1 MTSAT
6 AGVIKFLSGELDAA
20 RDEAQKARVVNEQC
34 KPMIRN
40 LAGQYDAEDEEARF
54 EKKLKDYDAGFRAL
68 RALFARGEIM
78 HGLAA
83 KYLIHVHYWK
93 IFLPI
98 QLIVTCA
105 ALLAL
110 LAAAQDARKNVAIA
124 YWLSLAA
131 GALGFVAALLNT
143 VDRYLDWRT
152 QGELHKKAASV
163 YGKINSEMSYSANRN
178 DGFNEYTA
186 KWKNLQEATGEI
198 LVPYEIVHAFDY
210 VEQMIHEQ
218 IKVLNL
224 YYYEH
229 ISQTPYPLWNSAKE
243 NDFLIAAYAVVAN
256 EFTHHRSWPW
266 RLPDPK
272 VLAITAHKKIQEQLF
287 EVRFRDEPGMLR
299 AIQVNYDQVLGAS
312 RMSPPLAAAP
322 APAADIEAPEASEDH
337 LPA

>member
-6 AGVIKFLSGELDAA
+6 AGVIKFLSGEIDAA

-105 ALLAL
+105 ALLSL
-110 LAAAQDARKNVAIA
+110 LAAAQDARKNVTIA

-186 KWKNLQEATGEI
+186 KWKNLQEATGELLI
-198 LVPYEIVHAFDY
+198 PYQIVQVFDY

-218 IKVLNL
+218 VQVMNL
-224 YYYEH
+224 YRPELY
-229 ISQTPYPLWNSAKE
+229 WNSSKE

-299 AIQVNYDQVLGAS
+299 AIQVNYDQVLGAL
-312 RMSPPLAAAP
+312 RMSPPLAAAR
-322 APAADIEAPEASEDH
+322 APAADIEAPEASEDSV
-337 LPA
+337 PT

>member
-20 RDEAQKARVVNEQC
+20 QDEEAKDLVVKDQC

-40 LAGQYDAEDEEARF
+40 LAGQYDAEDEEARL

-105 ALLAL
+105 ALLSL
-110 LAAAQDARKNVAIA
+110 LAAAQDARKNVSIA

-186 KWKNLQEATGEI
+186 KWKNLQEATGELLI
-198 LVPYEIVHAFDY
+198 PYQIVQVFDY

-218 IKVLNL
+218 VQVMNL
-224 YYYEH
+224 YRPELY
-229 ISQTPYPLWNSAKE
+229 WNSSKE

-322 APAADIEAPEASEDH
+322 APAADIEAPEASEDSS
-337 LPA
+337 PA

>member
-40 LAGQYDAEDEEARF
+40 LAGQYDAEDEEARL

-105 ALLAL
+105 ALLSL
-110 LAAAQDARKNVAIA
+110 LAAAQDARKNVSIA

-178 DGFNEYTA
+178 DGFNE
-186 KWKNLQEATGEI
+186 
-198 LVPYEIVHAFDY
+198 
-210 VEQMIHEQ
+210 
-218 IKVLNL
+218 
-224 YYYEH
+224 
-229 ISQTPYPLWNSAKE
+229 
-243 NDFLIAAYAVVAN
+243 
-256 EFTHHRSWPW
+256 
-266 RLPDPK
+266 
-272 VLAITAHKKIQEQLF
+272 
-287 EVRFRDEPGMLR
+287 
-299 AIQVNYDQVLGAS
+299 
-312 RMSPPLAAAP
+312 
-322 APAADIEAPEASEDH
+322 
-337 LPA
+337 